1 MIIRRAALEDSG
13 RGGRAEGE
21 EEEEKGEQGEGA
33 WHLRLQDDEGAL
45 AVGNVSYFLGY
56 HCEVRCDE

>member
-33 WHLRLQDDEGAL
+33 WHLRLKDDEGAL
-45 AVGNVSYFLGY
+45 AVGNVSYS
-56 HCEVRCDE
+56 